1 MLFDVRI
8 YKVRPGKADAFNK
21 LAREETLP
29 LATSVGH
36 RIAAFG
42 ASEADEDTFYLVR
55 SFESGEERTR
65 LLEALYESEV
75 WKHEYDLKVGEMID
89 QFQTAV
95 IPSGEWWGAS
105 RE

>member
-8 YKVRPGKADAFNK
+8 YKVSPGKADAFYE

-29 LATSVGH
+29 LARSVGH
-36 RIAAFG
+36 RIVAFG

-65 LLEALYESEV
+65 LLAALYESEV
-75 WKHEYDLKVGEMID
+75 WKREYDLKVGEMID

-95 IPSGEWWGAS
+95 IPAAEWRGS
-105 RE
+105 SE